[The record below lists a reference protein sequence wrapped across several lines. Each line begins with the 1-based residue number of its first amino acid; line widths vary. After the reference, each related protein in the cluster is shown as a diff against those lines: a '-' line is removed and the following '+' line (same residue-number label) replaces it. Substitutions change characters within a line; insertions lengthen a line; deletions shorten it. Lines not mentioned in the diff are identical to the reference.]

1 VTLTCPDCSKKHRA
15 QVSVPDVRSRV
26 AAIELLLRE
35 GLGRPAQAEEPSVPQ
50 LPDSVE
56 AIRAMSWTEIQTVF
70 AVTFANEIEAVSE
83 RGIDALRERVA
94 ALSEDERRLLRDAL
108 DEVVASSAY

>member
-1 VTLTCPDCSKKHRA
+1 
-15 QVSVPDVRSRV
+15 VSVADVRSRV

-35 GLGRPAQAEEPSVPQ
+35 GLGRPVQAEEPAVAQ
-50 LPDSVE
+50 LPDSAE
-56 AIRAMSWTEIQTVF
+56 AVKAMSWTDLQTVS

-94 ALSEDERRLLRDAL
+94 ALTEAERRLLREAL
-108 DEVVASSAY
+108 AA